1 MRDLF
6 LRSRRSAFVWEER
19 SSLRAEDFDIQTV
32 HELKFVA
39 VDAGRILGFISVW
52 EPDSFIHH
60 LHVDPEL
67 PRRGIG
73 SALLRALPGWPTA
86 PYCLKCVA
94 VNTPAL
100 AFYRANQF
108 TQAGDGHADGQDYLL
123 LQSGGIPS
131 P

>member
-6 LRSRRSAFVWEER
+6 LRSRRSAFVWEEP
-19 SSLRAEDFDIQTV
+19 SSLRAEDFDLQTV
-32 HELKFVA
+32 DELKFVA
-39 VDAGRILGFISVW
+39 VEASRILGFISVW

-60 LHVDPEL
+60 LHVDPDL

-86 PYCLKCVA
+86 RYRLKCVA
-94 VNTPAL
+94 LNTPAL

-108 TQAGDGHADGQDYLL
+108 TQAGVGHANGQDYVLFE
-123 LQSGGIPS
+123 SGGISS